1 MKVIGLTGN
10 IASGKSEV
18 SKILSDLGAV
28 VIDMDNIGKDVQRKN
43 KSGVMDKIISTFGN
57 KFIKNGKFDRRA
69 FGNYVFSDKEALSKL
84 NEIMIPAMTEELK
97 RNLNDLSKEGVKIV
111 VVDAAILFEAGWD
124 KFTDEVWVVYT
135 PKALQLKR
143 LRKRENISEDE
154 ALIRIEAQMPIEE
167 KIHRADFVIDNS
179 GDLATVKKQVLRLW
193 GRIKNSI

>member
-18 SKILSDLGAV
+18 SKILSNLGAV
-28 VIDMDNIGKDVQRKN
+28 VIDMDNIGKDIQRKN
-43 KSGVMDKIISTFGN
+43 KGGVMDKIISTFGN
-57 KFIKNGKFDRRA
+57 KFIKNGRFDRRA
-69 FGNYVFSDKEALSKL
+69 FGNYVFSDKEALNKL
-84 NEIMIPAMTEELK
+84 NEIMIPVMTEELK
-97 RNLNDLSKEGVKIV
+97 KILNDLSKEGIKVV

-124 KFTDEVWVVYT
+124 KFADEVWVVYT

-179 GDLATVKKQVLRLW
+179 GDLATVEEQVLQLW
-193 GRIKNSI
+193 NRVKNSI

>member
-18 SKILSDLGAV
+18 SKILSNLGAV
-28 VIDMDNIGKDVQRKN
+28 VIDMDNIGKGIQRKN
-43 KSGVMDKIISTFGN
+43 KGGVMDKIITTFGN
-57 KFIKNGKFDRRA
+57 KFIKNGRFDRRT

-84 NEIMIPAMTEELK
+84 NEIMIPVMTEELK
-97 RNLNDLSKEGVKIV
+97 KILNDLSKEGIKVV

-124 KFTDEVWVVYT
+124 KFADEVWVVYT

-179 GDLATVKKQVLRLW
+179 GDLATVEEQVLQLW
-193 GRIKNSI
+193 NRVKNSI

>member
-18 SKILSDLGAV
+18 SKILSNLGAV
-28 VIDMDNIGKDVQRKN
+28 VIDMDNIGKDIQRKN
-43 KSGVMDKIISTFGN
+43 KGGVMDKIISTFGN
-57 KFIKNGKFDRRA
+57 KFIKNGRFDRRA

-84 NEIMIPAMTEELK
+84 NEIMIPVMTEELK
-97 RNLNDLSKEGVKIV
+97 KILNDLSKEGIKVV

-124 KFTDEVWVVYT
+124 KFADEVWVVYT

-179 GDLATVKKQVLRLW
+179 GDLATVEEQVLQLW
-193 GRIKNSI
+193 NRVKNSI